1 LSDQETDT
9 SSGLGFMK
17 KERTKKGGQFISI
30 FLYNKKSNI
39 KVSGGKK

>member
-17 KERTKKGGQFISI
+17 KERTKERWTIISI